1 MRLAI
6 LAAVLLA
13 GGCAH
18 QQQKSECPTPAEADE
33 KTAPT
38 TPDEPLTDQLPAT
51 ARFALAVRQS
61 SFTSLAGLLTGDPPT
76 RSELARYLT
85 RSLGVDLTQ
94 LRGVLAFASSLDPP
108 SGALLLQLPAPATPR
123 GEAVGEHG
131 GTTLVRL
138 GGPDKLQLVG
148 AAHPK
153 GMVVGTLDAVRGLLD
168 GAPPPS
174 PDSPL
179 APMHAAASRDVG
191 ALAGLDASLLPP
203 EARSMARRLGVTG
216 GVLTFDRT
224 RTAILRVHGDSQR
237 LEAARKMLMAMLQR
251 QLDLLEQRK
260 QQATA
265 PGSPVAAGVA
275 AIASY
280 HTLRRLL
287 DEAQPRQVHGGLEL
301 RYQLPP
307 ADSAYLY
314 VAVAGV
320 LAAVAVP
327 AFIKYVRKS
336 KAVEA
341 YEGLNKIAAAAKL
354 YYEADRYDRRG
365 RLLKPGF
372 PPSVGWTPA
381 ATCCQQPGGKC
392 QPDAAAFAHPSWR
405 SLHFELVDPHY
416 YQYRFESQ
424 GAGKKASFVAEARGD
439 LDCDGTFSSFKLE
452 GTVGEDGKVQVG
464 PPVVTDELE

>member
-6 LAAVLLA
+6 LTAVLLA
-13 GGCAH
+13 GCAH
-18 QQQKSECPTPAEADE
+18 PQTKNECPTPADAVDE
-33 KTAPT
+33 KSAPPTA
-38 TPDEPLTDQLPAT
+38 DEPLTDQLPTT

-61 SFTSLAGLLTGDPPT
+61 SFSSLAGLLNGDPPT
-76 RSELARYLT
+76 RAELARYLT

-94 LRGVLAFASSLDPP
+94 LRGVLAFASSLSPP
-108 SGALLLQLPAPATPR
+108 SGALLLQLPAPATPK
-123 GEAVGEHG
+123 GETAGERE
-131 GTTLVRL
+131 GTKIVRL
-138 GGPDKLQLVG
+138 GGPDKVQLVG

-168 GAPPPS
+168 GAPPAS
-174 PDSPL
+174 PDAPL
-179 APMHAAASRDVG
+179 APLLAAAGPEVG
-191 ALAGLDASLLPP
+191 ALAGLDPTLLPP
-203 EARSMARRLGVTG
+203 DARAVAQRLGVKG
-216 GVLTFDRT
+216 GVLTFDRN
-224 RTAILRVHGDSQR
+224 RTALLRIHGDGKR
-237 LEAARKMLMAMLQR
+237 LEAARKMVMAMLQR

-287 DEAQPRQVHGGLEL
+287 DEAQPRLVDSALVL
-301 RYQLPP
+301 RYQLPST
-307 ADSAYLY
+307 DSAHMY

-320 LAAVAVP
+320 LAAVAIP

-336 KAVEA
+336 KTVEA
-341 YEGLNKIAAAAKL
+341 YEGLNKIAVAARA

-365 RLLKPGF
+365 RLLKRSF
-372 PPSVGWTPA
+372 PASASWTPA
-381 ATCCQQPGGKC
+381 APCCQQPGGTCK
-392 QPDAAAFAHPSWR
+392 PDAAAFAHPSWR
-405 SLHFELVDPHY
+405 SLHFELVDPHH

-424 GAGKKASFVAEARGD
+424 GAGKTASFVAEARGD

-452 GTVGEDGKVQVG
+452 GTVEDGRVQVG